1 MAGRPRAPGADAAI
15 MAAALAL
22 LRDSGYAGLTLDDV
36 AALAGVG
43 KSSLYRRFRD
53 RADLATAAIASAQRA
68 LPEPAGDLRADL
80 IAYLRAVDAD
90 LGRVGL
96 GVIASLLGHD
106 PDTLALY
113 RARVIEPRARHSR
126 QLLHNARQRGQ
137 IRPDADLD
145 AAMELL
151 IGSLFTRALTGDRSP
166 RPWPER
172 AVDTLLDG
180 LRTPPETAEP
190 VAGVPTCCD
199 GG

>member
-1 MAGRPRAPGADAAI
+1 MAGRPRAPGADTAI

-22 LRDSGYAGLTLDDV
+22 LGERGYAGLTLDDV
-36 AALAGVG
+36 AARAGVG

-53 RADLATAAIASAQRA
+53 RADLATAAIASAQRP
-68 LPEPAGDLRADL
+68 LPEPTGDLRADL
-80 IAYLRAVDAD
+80 IAYLHAVDAD

-106 PDTLALY
+106 PDTVALH

-126 QLLHNARQRGQ
+126 QLLRDARQRGQ

-172 AVDTLLDG
+172 AVDTLLAG
-180 LRTPPETAEP
+180 LQTPPAK
-190 VAGVPTCCD
+190 
-199 GG
+199 

>member
-22 LRDSGYAGLTLDDV
+22 LGERGYAGLTLDDV
-36 AALAGVG
+36 AARAGIG

-53 RADLATAAIASAQRA
+53 RADLATAAIASAQHA
-68 LPEPAGDLRADL
+68 LPEPTGQVRADL

-106 PDTLALY
+106 PDTLALH
-113 RARVIEPRARHSR
+113 RARVIEPRARYSR
-126 QLLHNARQRGQ
+126 QLLRDAQRRGQ
-137 IRPDADLD
+137 IRPGADLD

-151 IGSLFTRALTGDRSP
+151 IGSLFARALAGDRSP
-166 RPWPER
+166 RPWPDR
-172 AVDTLLDG
+172 AVDTLLAG
-180 LRTPPETAEP
+180 LRTSPDTEP
-190 VAGVPTCCD
+190 ST
-199 GG
+199 GGAVGPL